1 MSKTGLT
8 DKVDF
13 ICKNLSITDDPDFGC
28 TVEFSDSIDNENENI
43 DYIINNTEKYLLI
56 QRSYPEDR
64 DEIDWYTVETS
75 ENETEL
81 NQKDK
86 IFIKL
91 NSSLFEINWSGS
103 KLIIGLELTNSE
115 LNDLN
120 KILKTRFKDKI
131 ILLD

>member
-1 MSKTGLT
+1 MNKTGLT

-28 TVEFSDSIDNENENI
+28 TVDFSDSLDNENENI
-43 DYIINNTEKYLLI
+43 DYIIDNTEKYLLI
-56 QRSYPEDR
+56 QRSYPEDI

-86 IFIKL
+86 IIIKL
-91 NSSLFEINWSGS
+91 KRNFFEINWTGS
-103 KLIIGLELTNSE
+103 KLIIGLELSDSE
-115 LNDLN
+115 YNNLN
-120 KILKTRFKDKI
+120 KILQSKFKDKI

>member
-1 MSKTGLT
+1 MNKTGLT
-8 DKVDF
+8 DRVDF

-28 TVEFSDSIDNENENI
+28 TVEFSDSLENKTEDID
-43 DYIINNTEKYLLI
+43 DIINSKEKYLLI
-56 QRSYPEDR
+56 QRSYPEDF

-86 IFIKL
+86 IIIKIKR
-91 NSSLFEINWSGS
+91 NIFEVSWSGS
-103 KLIIGLELTNSE
+103 KLIIGLELSDSE
-115 LNDLN
+115 YN
-120 KILKTRFKDKI
+120 KLKKTLQKKFKDKI

>member
-1 MSKTGLT
+1 MNKTELT

-28 TVEFSDSIDNENENI
+28 TVEFSDSLDNENENI
-43 DYIINNTEKYLLI
+43 NYIINSTEKYLLI
-56 QRSYPEDR
+56 QRSYPEDI

-86 IFIKL
+86 IIIKL
-91 NSSLFEINWSGS
+91 KRNLFEINWSGS
-103 KLIIGLELTNSE
+103 KLIIGLELSDSE
-115 LNDLN
+115 YNNLN
-120 KILKTRFKDKI
+120 KILKSRFKDKI

>member
-1 MSKTGLT
+1 MNKTGLT

-28 TVEFSDSIDNENENI
+28 TVEFSDSLEKKTEDID
-43 DYIINNTEKYLLI
+43 DIINSTEKYLLI
-56 QRSYPEDR
+56 QRSYPEDF

-75 ENETEL
+75 ENGTEL

-86 IFIKL
+86 IIIKIKR
-91 NSSLFEINWSGS
+91 SIFEINWSGS
-103 KLIIGLELTNSE
+103 KLIIGLELSDSDYN
-115 LNDLN
+115 N
-120 KILKTRFKDKI
+120 LKRTLQKKFKDKI

>member
-56 QRSYPEDR
+56 QRSYPEDI

-86 IFIKL
+86 IIIKL

-103 KLIIGLELTNSE
+103 KLIIGLELSDSE
-115 LNDLN
+115 LNDLK

>member
-1 MSKTGLT
+1 MSKIELT

-13 ICKNLSITDDPDFGC
+13 ICKNLSITDDPNFGC
-28 TVEFSDSIDNENENI
+28 TVEFSETLDDEKENV
-43 DYIINNTEKYLLI
+43 DDIINSTEKYLLI
-56 QRSYPEDR
+56 QRSYPEDI
-64 DEIDWYTVETS
+64 DEIDWYTVESS
-75 ENETEL
+75 ESKTEL

-86 IFIKL
+86 IIIKL

-103 KLIIGLELTNSE
+103 KLIIGLELSDSE

>member
-1 MSKTGLT
+1 MNKTELT

-28 TVEFSDSIDNENENI
+28 TVEFSDSLENKTEEID
-43 DYIINNTEKYLLI
+43 DIINSTEKYLLI
-56 QRSYPEDR
+56 QRSYPEDI

-86 IFIKL
+86 IIIKIKR
-91 NSSLFEINWSGS
+91 SLFEISWSGS
-103 KLIIGLELTNSE
+103 KLIIGLELGDSE
-115 LNDLN
+115 YN
-120 KILKTRFKDKI
+120 KLKKTLQKKFKDKI

>member
-1 MSKTGLT
+1 MNKVGLT

-28 TVEFSDSIDNENENI
+28 TVEFSDSLENKTEDID
-43 DYIINNTEKYLLI
+43 DIINSKEKYLLI
-56 QRSYPEDR
+56 QRSYPEDF

-86 IFIKL
+86 IIIKIKR
-91 NSSLFEINWSGS
+91 NIFEVSWSGS
-103 KLIIGLELTNSE
+103 KLIIGLELSDSE
-115 LNDLN
+115 YN
-120 KILKTRFKDKI
+120 KLKKTLQKKFKDKI

>member
-56 QRSYPEDR
+56 QRSYPEDI

-86 IFIKL
+86 IIIKIKR
-91 NSSLFEINWSGS
+91 SLFEISWSGA
-103 KLIIGLELTNSE
+103 KLIIGLELSDSDYN
-115 LNDLN
+115 N
-120 KILKTRFKDKI
+120 LKKTLQKKFKDKI

>member
-1 MSKTGLT
+1 MNKTGLT

-28 TVEFSDSIDNENENI
+28 TVEFSDSLEKKTEDID
-43 DYIINNTEKYLLI
+43 DIINSTEKYLLI
-56 QRSYPEDR
+56 QRSYPEDF

-75 ENETEL
+75 ENGTEL

-86 IFIKL
+86 IIIKIKR
-91 NSSLFEINWSGS
+91 SIFEISWSGS
-103 KLIIGLELTNSE
+103 KLIIGLELSDSDYN
-115 LNDLN
+115 N
-120 KILKTRFKDKI
+120 LKRTLQKKFKDKI

>member
-13 ICKNLSITDDPDFGC
+13 ICKNLSITDDSDFGC
-28 TVEFSDSIDNENENI
+28 TVVFSDSIDNENI
-43 DYIINNTEKYLLI
+43 DHIINNTEKYLLI
-56 QRSYPEDR
+56 QRSYPEEI
-64 DEIDWYTVETS
+64 DEIDWYSVETS

-86 IFIKL
+86 IIIKL

-103 KLIIGLELTNSE
+103 KLIIGLELTDSE
-115 LNDLN
+115 LTDLN

>member
-8 DKVDF
+8 HKVDF

-28 TVEFSDSIDNENENI
+28 TVELSDSIDNENENI

-56 QRSYPEDR
+56 QRSYPEDI

-75 ENETEL
+75 ENEAEL

-86 IFIKL
+86 IIIKL
-91 NSSLFEINWSGS
+91 NSSLFEISWSGS
-103 KLIIGLELTNSE
+103 KLIIGLELNDSE
-115 LNDLN
+115 LNELT

>member
-28 TVEFSDSIDNENENI
+28 TVEFSDTIDNENESI

-56 QRSYPEDR
+56 HRSYPEDR

>member
-1 MSKTGLT
+1 MNKIGLT

-28 TVEFSDSIDNENENI
+28 TVEFSDSLEKNTEDID
-43 DYIINNTEKYLLI
+43 DIINSTEKYLLI
-56 QRSYPEDR
+56 QRSYPEDF

-75 ENETEL
+75 ENGTEL

-86 IFIKL
+86 IIIKIKR
-91 NSSLFEINWSGS
+91 SIFEISWSGS
-103 KLIIGLELTNSE
+103 KLIIGLELSDSDYN
-115 LNDLN
+115 N
-120 KILKTRFKDKI
+120 LKRTLQKKFKDKI

>member
-1 MSKTGLT
+1 MNKIGLT

-28 TVEFSDSIDNENENI
+28 TVEFSDSLEKKTEDID
-43 DYIINNTEKYLLI
+43 DIINSTEKYLLI
-56 QRSYPEDR
+56 QRSYPEDF

-75 ENETEL
+75 ENGTEL

-86 IFIKL
+86 IIIKIKR
-91 NSSLFEINWSGS
+91 SIFEISWSGS
-103 KLIIGLELTNSE
+103 KLIIGLELSDSDYN
-115 LNDLN
+115 N
-120 KILKTRFKDKI
+120 LKRTLQKKFKDKI

>member
-1 MSKTGLT
+1 MNKTGLT

-28 TVEFSDSIDNENENI
+28 TVDFSDSLDNENENI
-43 DYIINNTEKYLLI
+43 DYIIDNTEKYLLI
-56 QRSYPEDR
+56 QRSYPEDI

-86 IFIKL
+86 IIIKL
-91 NSSLFEINWSGS
+91 KRNFFEINWSGS
-103 KLIIGLELTNSE
+103 KLIIGLELSDSE
-115 LNDLN
+115 YNNLN
-120 KILKTRFKDKI
+120 KILQSKFKDKV

>member
-1 MSKTGLT
+1 MNKTGLT

-28 TVEFSDSIDNENENI
+28 TVEFSDSLENKTEDID
-43 DYIINNTEKYLLI
+43 DIINSKEKYLLI
-56 QRSYPEDR
+56 QRSYPEDF

-86 IFIKL
+86 IIIKIKR
-91 NSSLFEINWSGS
+91 NIFEVSWSGS
-103 KLIIGLELTNSE
+103 KLIIGLELSDSE
-115 LNDLN
+115 YN
-120 KILKTRFKDKI
+120 KLKKNIAKEI
-131 ILLD
+131 

>member
-28 TVEFSDSIDNENENI
+28 TVEFSDTIDNENESI